1 MLITDGIQRLVGSRE
16 SVIAIYMGYV
26 SSSAANDETQ
36 SKSHHIEARRAY
48 DSLFFSPSYFK
59 HDAFCYHSTLW
70 YMSVRLLLTAV
81 FNISSRRK
89 IVRQTMN
96 SSVASNRQPVVR
108 EADVNAEREI
118 LFFLIVF
125 SFRGDGALDWSSE
138 VGTRFSTWK

>member
-1 MLITDGIQRLVGSRE
+1 
-16 SVIAIYMGYV
+16 
-26 SSSAANDETQ
+26 
-36 SKSHHIEARRAY
+36 
-48 DSLFFSPSYFK
+48 
-59 HDAFCYHSTLW
+59 
-70 YMSVRLLLTAV
+70 MSVRLLLTAV

-125 SFRGDGALDWSSE
+125 SFRGDGALD
-138 VGTRFSTWK
+138 